1 MKLTDKR
8 LGPVYLDNK
17 CGRLRCNSCWRWP
30 GGSTCAAYWAMSGKK
45 SSLSRKNSSVTNTG
59 DALGGKSLQ
68 HAHIGAHDAVIEG
81 QHYKYTGITMTSSNG
96 NSMTIDLHGNEFAH
110 NTAGYVVQRNLL
122 DNAVFLAATKHVE
135 DNGGTVYKNHSERS
149 GLAEQIRRR

>member
-1 MKLTDKR
+1 MCCVFGYEWKKVLLVEKAEFPRDK
-8 LGPVYLDNK
+8 Y
-17 CGRLRCNSCWRWP
+17 C
-30 GGSTCAAYWAMSGKK
+30 
-45 SSLSRKNSSVTNTG
+45 G

-68 HAHIGAHDAVIEG
+68 HVHAIGAHDAVIEG

-122 DNAVFLAATKHVE
+122 DNAVFLAIRNTLKIMVE
-135 DNGGTVYKNHSERS
+135 LFYKTP
-149 GLAEQIRRR
+149 Q